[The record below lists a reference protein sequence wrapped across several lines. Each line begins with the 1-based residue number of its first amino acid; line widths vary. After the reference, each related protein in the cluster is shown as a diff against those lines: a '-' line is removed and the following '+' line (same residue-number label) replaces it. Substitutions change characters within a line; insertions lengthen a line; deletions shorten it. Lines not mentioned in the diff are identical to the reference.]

1 MWIGAASNRCIA
13 LALGSALA
21 LPASAEPPILH
32 RGLNVDL
39 WLEWRTI
46 DEMLSDP
53 AFLETYPDWRRVI
66 TSDMF
71 AILAEEGFDFVRLP
85 MDPGPL
91 LAYGPGPAQDALIAD
106 MRDGAETALGAGLKV
121 IVDMHPIPRGDDTGG
136 MESIMAQHW
145 PDYVGLV
152 GRVAKALDGLPPD
165 RVVFEPLNEPTND
178 CEAVFS
184 GTPAAWPGMLVK
196 LHAAARN
203 GAPDLAIILTGACWS
218 QAAALA
224 ALDPA
229 LIADE
234 NVIWTFHSYSPF
246 AYTHQGAS
254 WTVHPMV
261 YLWDLPY
268 PPSLMTTEIAEQVTA
283 EATQR
288 MAAAEGTAADP
299 EPILTKIMEYMDT
312 PDRAVADDIAVAAE
326 WADANGIPRGR
337 VLLGEFGALH
347 TVNGLSQPREWY
359 HAFLSDKR
367 RAAEDAG
374 MGWAVLGYA
383 GGMGVAIDGD
393 PDRRLSPGTC
403 QALGLV
409 PCAQ

>member
-1 MWIGAASNRCIA
+1 MEIGTTLKHCIA
-13 LALGSALA
+13 FALGSVLT
-21 LPASAEPPILH
+21 LPASAEPLTLQ

-39 WLEWRTI
+39 WLEWRSI
-46 DEMLSDP
+46 DEMLADP
-53 AFLETYPDWRRVI
+53 VFLETYPDWRRVI
-66 TSDMF
+66 TRDMF
-71 AILAEEGFDFVRLP
+71 AILADAGFDFVRLP

-106 MRDGAETALGAGLKV
+106 MRDGAETALAAGLKV
-121 IVDMHPIPRGDDTGG
+121 IVDMHPIPRGEDIGG
-136 MESIMAQHW
+136 MESIMGQHW
-145 PDYVGLV
+145 PDYVALV
-152 GRVAKALDGLPPD
+152 GRVAEALDGLAPD
-165 RVVFEPLNEPTND
+165 RVAFEPLNEPTND

-184 GTPAAWPGMLVK
+184 GTPAAWPGMLAE
-196 LHAAARN
+196 LHAAARD
-203 GAPDLAIILTGACWS
+203 GAPELAVVLTGACWS

-246 AYTHQGAS
+246 AYTHQGAE
-254 WTVHPMV
+254 WTVHPMK

-268 PPSLMTTEIAEQVTA
+268 PPSLMTAEIAADVTA
-283 EATQR
+283 EATRR
-288 MAAAEGTAADP
+288 MTEAEGATADTSAIADR
-299 EPILTKIMEYMDT
+299 IGEYMDT
-312 PDRAVADDIAVAAE
+312 PDSAVADDIAAAAD
-326 WADANGIPRGR
+326 WADTHGIPRGR
-337 VLLGEFGALH
+337 ILLGEFGALH

-403 QALGLV
+403 QALGLD
-409 PCAQ
+409 PCSQ